1 LKGSMSTHQHT
12 FVYDSTFIDCAADS
26 CGNKEA
32 ELSSTDTEEK
42 SIKRSYTMQ
51 HHTSNTSNTSTLKN
65 AKSASSTAMTSR
77 NTSKSSSSTYT
88 YNETTSLL
96 PHERTPSAPQTSP
109 QSKKLQKQ
117 STTSSATASL
127 HHILTL
133 HPRQIAI
140 LEAARAEEEA
150 AAERDD
156 QTEEDEE
163 GMNRHVLSRID
174 CIEIDL
180 WHERIRDYEAAE
192 LGLVRAEELGL
203 IRDGEEEEEETRENI
218 RVEVDEVDGAR
229 LSRVQTYV
237 NDFGDV
243 DGGGVCGSAGGK
255 RRKVSSVAHTA
266 RLGSTSLSL
275 DHFHPYFWVD
285 MMGICLMVM
294 LVLMFLV
301 FIGLKIRYDREG
313 ICQGRGVRAAGF
325 WVAVQMVVA
334 IGTGLMLQVPVH
346 RGLVPFVLPLWVVGT
361 LGIVIGLK
369 ALAGCL
375 KD

>member
-1 LKGSMSTHQHT
+1 
-12 FVYDSTFIDCAADS
+12 
-26 CGNKEA
+26 
-32 ELSSTDTEEK
+32 
-42 SIKRSYTMQ
+42 MQ
-51 HHTSNTSNTSTLKN
+51 HRSNNSNTSTLKN
-65 AKSASSTAMTSR
+65 VKSASSTAMTSR
-77 NTSKSSSSTYT
+77 NTSKSSFSTCT

-96 PHERTPSAPQTSP
+96 PHERTPTSP
-109 QSKKLQKQ
+109 QPTKTKKLQQ
-117 STTSSATASL
+117 PSTTSSATASL
-127 HHILTL
+127 HHILNL

-140 LEAARAEEEA
+140 LEAARAEEEEA
-150 AAERDD
+150 QRASE
-156 QTEEDEE
+156 TEPEE
-163 GMNRHVLSRID
+163 EEEMNRHVLSRID

-203 IRDGEEEEEETRENI
+203 IRDGEEEEEETRQGL

-229 LSRVQTYV
+229 LSRMQTYV
-237 NDFGDV
+237 NDFGGV
-243 DGGGVCGSAGGK
+243 EGGGCGPAGGK
-255 RRKVSSVAHTA
+255 RRKISSVAHTA

-275 DHFHPYFWVD
+275 DHFHPFFWVD
-285 MMGICLMVM
+285 MMGICLMIL
-294 LVLMFLV
+294 LVLIFLV
-301 FIGLKIRYDREG
+301 FIGLEIRYDREG

-334 IGTGLMLQVPVH
+334 VGTGLILQVPVH

-361 LGIVIGLK
+361 LGIVVGFK

>member
-1 LKGSMSTHQHT
+1 MK
-12 FVYDSTFIDCAADS
+12 
-26 CGNKEA
+26 
-32 ELSSTDTEEK
+32 
-42 SIKRSYTMQ
+42 YTMQ
-51 HHTSNTSNTSTLKN
+51 GHSSNTSNNSTLKN

-77 NTSKSSSSTYT
+77 NTSKSSSSTCT

-96 PHERTPSAPQTSP
+96 PHERTSTAHTSP
-109 QSKKLQKQ
+109 PPKKLQNA

-150 AAERDD
+150 ERET
-156 QTEEDEE
+156 QSEPEEEE
-163 GMNRHVLSRID
+163 EMNRHVLSRID

-203 IRDGEEEEEETRENI
+203 IRDGEEEEETRENI

-237 NDFGDV
+237 NDLGDV
-243 DGGGVCGSAGGK
+243 EGGGRCGSAGGK

-275 DHFHPYFWVD
+275 GHFHPYFWVD
-285 MMGICLMVM
+285 VVGICLMIL

-301 FIGLKIRYDREG
+301 FIGLEIRYDREG

-325 WVAVQMVVA
+325 WIAVQMVVA
-334 IGTGLMLQVPVH
+334 VGTGLILQVPVH
-346 RGLVPFVLPLWVVGT
+346 RGLVPFALPLWVVGT
-361 LGIVIGLK
+361 LGIVVGFK